1 MKKISMLLVFV
12 MAVSLLLPCILNTDA
27 YALDKIYCPPC
38 SCVFLVFLYPA
49 GLNPLP

>member
-27 YALDKIYCPPC
+27 YALDKIYCP
-38 SCVFLVFLYPA
+38 LKKI
-49 GLNPLP
+49 